1 MKTQV
6 TYLIHNQTQQDI
18 HLGYWVS
25 TIPGISSQEYKVI
38 QNNITIPLPKSSSLE
53 WIILSQDFT
62 RLGKFRLIPSLD
74 GSWFWSDYFILNKEK
89 NMVNENHQNTIITI
103 IQN

>member
-38 QNNITIPLPKSSSLE
+38 QNNTTLKYN
-53 WIILSQDFT
+53 IILQY
-62 RLGKFRLIPSLD
+62 KLIP
-74 GSWFWSDYFILNKEK
+74 N
-89 NMVNENHQNTIITI
+89 III
-103 IQN
+103 NDKHNCKQ